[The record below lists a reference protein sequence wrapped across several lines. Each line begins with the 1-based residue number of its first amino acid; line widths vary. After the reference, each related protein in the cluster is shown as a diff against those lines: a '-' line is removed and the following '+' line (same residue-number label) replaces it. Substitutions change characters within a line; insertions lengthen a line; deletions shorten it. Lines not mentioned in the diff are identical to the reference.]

1 MTGLIDPQRAVTHRL
16 RIGSLKIGAQNLNLA
31 SPFTTV
37 LTGLLFLSEKASK
50 EVLLLLLLLFA
61 WF

>member
-1 MTGLIDPQRAVTHRL
+1 MTGSIDPQRAVTHRL
-16 RIGSLKIGAQNLNLA
+16 RIAGLKIGAQNLNPA
-31 SPFTTV
+31 SPNAV

-50 EVLLLLLLLFA
+50 DVLLLLLLFA